1 MITMSTVGYGDIYPK
16 TTLGKVIAIM
26 IGVWG
31 MFLMSMVVII
41 LFEQTELTYDE
52 RKSLLTYNKLQ
63 LKAKLK
69 NKAVQI
75 IQLNWLAKKY
85 NK

>member
-1 MITMSTVGYGDIYPK
+1 
-16 TTLGKVIAIM
+16 M

-63 LKAKLK
+63 FKAKLK

-75 IQLNWLAKKY
+75 IQLNWWAKKY